1 MEKKKTGLAVAS
13 LTLGIISILLCGFW
27 YMTLPAGILALVFG
41 SKAVKRSGSKLA
53 KAGIVTA
60 IVGLSLFVLYYV
72 AAILIIIG
80 IV

>member
-41 SKAVKRSGSKLA
+41 GKAVKRSGSRMA
-53 KAGIVTA
+53 KAGIITA
-60 IVGLSLFVLYYV
+60 IVGLSLFALYYV
-72 AAILIIIG
+72 AAILVIMA